1 MNLDRNQAAEYLGLS
16 RKTLDN
22 WRTTGRGPRFL
33 KLGSRVLYPVA
44 ELDAFKTAHL
54 RTSTSERPTATA

>member
-1 MNLDRNQAAEYLGLS
+1 MNFNRNGAAEYLGIS

-33 KLGSRVLYPVA
+33 KLGSRVLYPVV
-44 ELDAFKTAHL
+44 ELDAFKAANL
-54 RTSTSERPTATA
+54 RSSTSERPTATA